1 MARFDRNEFADQFKK
16 EQRYLIIQQ
25 NGRRVDQIYFYN
37 GKGIYN
43 YVGEQ
48 SFKGII
54 KRLIPRDEY
63 KPKLVNDIYM
73 DLMTEDPDDPHL
85 VEVDT
90 LNSNPRYINFQN
102 GLLDLETWKIVPF
115 SPDIIYTR
123 QIPCSYDPDEEPEYP
138 EVWKDFFN
146 NAFCKTMVDVL
157 HHPIDHIG

>member
-25 NGRRVDQIYFYN
+25 NGRRVDQLYFYN
-37 GKGIYN
+37 GKGKYD
-43 YVGEQ
+43 YVCEQ

-85 VEVDT
+85 MEVDS
-90 LNSNPRYINFQN
+90 LNSNPRS
-102 GLLDLETWKIVPF
+102 LLF
-115 SPDIIYTR
+115 R
-123 QIPCSYDPDEEPEYP
+123 
-138 EVWKDFFN
+138 
-146 NAFCKTMVDVL
+146 
-157 HHPIDHIG
+157 

>member
-25 NGRRVDQIYFYN
+25 NGRRVDQLYFYN
-37 GKGIYN
+37 GKGTYN
-43 YVGEQ
+43 YVCEQ

-102 GLLDLETWKIVPF
+102 GLLTITCDAP
-115 SPDIIYTR
+115 
-123 QIPCSYDPDEEPEYP
+123 EE
-138 EVWKDFFN
+138 
-146 NAFCKTMVDVL
+146 AS
-157 HHPIDHIG
+157 PIDIE